1 MQPFDYVTASSLD
14 QVVGLLGEHGRDA
27 SLLSGGTDL
36 LIDLREGRKHAKV
49 VIDVKSLPEATE
61 LTYDAQSG
69 LTMGA
74 AVPCYRMYEHDEI
87 ANAYPGLMDAAT
99 LIGGV
104 QIQGRASMGG
114 NLCTASPAGDSIP
127 IMIAHY
133 AVAKVA
139 GPNGTREIPVE
150 DFCLAPRRNAMT
162 EDEFLVSLHMPAPQA
177 GSGSAYLRFIP
188 RNEMDIAV
196 VSAGTSV
203 QLSDDGSTL
212 DKVRVALGAVAPR
225 PLLVQAISDEL
236 AGQPASEETIE
247 RAAQLAR
254 DAATPISDMRGTA
267 EYRKHLA
274 GVMTTR
280 TLETA
285 IERAKANQ

>member
-14 QVVGLLGEHGRDA
+14 QVVGLLGEHGYDA
-27 SLLSGGTDL
+27 SVLSGGTDL

-49 VIDVKSLPEATE
+49 VIDVKNLPDTTE
-61 LTYDAQSG
+61 LTYDAQNG

-74 AVPCYRMYEHDEI
+74 AVPCYQLYGHDEI
-87 ANAYPGLMDAAT
+87 AEAYPGLMDAAT

-150 DFCLAPRRNAMT
+150 DFCLAPRRNAME
-162 EDEFLVSLHMPAPQA
+162 EDEFLVSLHMPAPQP

-196 VSAGTSV
+196 VGAGTSV
-203 QLSDDGSTL
+203 QLSSDGNTIE
-212 DKVRVALGAVAPR
+212 KIRVALGAVAPR
-225 PLLVQAISDEL
+225 PLLVEAISEEL
-236 AGQPASEETIE
+236 SGQPVGEETAE
-247 RAAQLAR
+247 RAAALAR

-267 EYRKHLA
+267 DYRKHLA
-274 GVMTTR
+274 GVMTKR